1 MIFFIHSLFFLNS
14 SGLSNI
20 YSLLVP
26 FLYKSRTIG
35 SIGFL
40 ISFECFFFPGF
51 TENWIF
57 FILTYNCNISFD
69 MIFI

>member
-35 SIGFL
+35 SIGFS
-40 ISFECFFFPGF
+40 ISFECFFFLSRIYR
-51 TENWIF
+51 ELDIF
-57 FILTYNCNISFD
+57 HFD
-69 MIFI
+69 V

>member
-40 ISFECFFFPGF
+40 ISFECFFFPPRIYR
-51 TENWIF
+51 ELDIF
-57 FILTYNCNISFD
+57 HFD
-69 MIFI
+69 V